1 MSCEKITKDGKFLNV
16 HVPKISVIFFVG
28 NTKYSKNQGCL
39 FSYTSSH
46 ATLIALISN
55 SVFNMYK
62 RGHVVTVFKITKEM
76 QSLIQSTR
84 ISISYQMAIF
94 I

>member
-1 MSCEKITKDGKFLNV
+1 MSCEKITKDGNFLNV
-16 HVPKISVIFFVG
+16 HVPKICDFFVG

-55 SVFNMYK
+55 SIFNMYK
-62 RGHVVTVFKITKEM
+62 GGHVGTVFKITKEM